1 MSLLLSPP
9 LAFAIL
15 LAAALLIYRL
25 LMPLSFKVKKEPG
38 GLTKAYTGGEEVTT
52 HRVRPD
58 YSQFFPFAFFFTILH
73 VVTLV
78 IATVPLAEPGSVVI
92 AFIYLGGA
100 AFGLLLLFR
109 RQG

>member
-1 MSLLLSPP
+1 MNILLSPP
-9 LAFAIL
+9 LAFAVL
-15 LAAALLIYRL
+15 MAAALLLYWL
-25 LMPLSFKVKKEPG
+25 LLPLSYKVKNEPG
-38 GLTKAYTGGEEVTT
+38 GLTKAYTGGEEVKT

-78 IATVPLAEPGSVVI
+78 VATVPLAEPGSVAI
-92 AFIYLGGA
+92 AVIYLGGA

>member
-1 MSLLLSPP
+1 MLLSPP
-9 LAFAIL
+9 LAFLVLL
-15 LAAALLIYRL
+15 LAALGLYWLLS
-25 LMPLSFKVKKEPG
+25 PLAFKVKQAPS
-38 GLTKAYTGGEEVTT
+38 GLTKAYTGGEEVKT

-78 IATVPLAEPGSVVI
+78 VATVPLAAPGSVAI
-92 AFIYLGGA
+92 AVIYLGGA